1 MNDIGSGRNMKLGL
15 DRLRAFVRADGERW
29 RICLALAF
37 VLHMLLVL
45 PSLTPNLA
53 DIGMFDESSYV
64 EMGRTLELTKLP
76 ALDETPLTAFFMP
89 LLICRCKIQSF
100 G

>member
-1 MNDIGSGRNMKLGL
+1 MNDLGSGRNMKLGL

-76 ALDETPLTAFFMP
+76 ALDETPLTAFFYAITYLP
-89 LLICRCKIQSF
+89 VQNSEF
-100 G
+100 